1 MLSLGERDHA
11 VASVSILT
19 QCRRSDQQ
27 YALANTLSRI
37 ECDQQRYFSAA
48 GRQLTQLKTDLA
60 ADVTKI
66 TASHSAFVASKL
78 VAALRVAEFD
88 LPQESILSSLNFPDM
103 RNRQVTISE
112 SSHLTYNW
120 RFKTAGTLLHPI
132 QYMSWLESGD
142 GIFWITGKAGS
153 GKSTLM
159 KYIFTDTQTAVALE
173 QWANGRKLLAAS
185 HYFWYLG
192 SLMEKSYSG
201 LIRSILYK
209 RFDTYPDLIQPVCSS
224 RWSEALQGKD
234 VRSLPW
240 SDFELQKCLETLVT
254 SDLKVEGRDPCF
266 CFFIDGLDEYDGDRE
281 AIRLLARLAS
291 TGRTKICASNRPWNK
306 FETAFRT
313 SRERGT
319 YLELHLHTRDVWRR

>member
-1 MLSLGERDHA
+1 M
-11 VASVSILT
+11 
-19 QCRRSDQQ
+19 
-27 YALANTLSRI
+27 
-37 ECDQQRYFSAA
+37 
-48 GRQLTQLKTDLA
+48 
-60 ADVTKI
+60 TKI

-78 VAALRVAEFD
+78 AAALRVAKFD

-103 RNRQVTISE
+103 RNLQVTISE

-120 RFKTAGTLLHPI
+120 IFKTAGTLLHPI

-159 KYIFTDTQTAVALE
+159 EYIFTDTQTAVALE

-209 RFDTYPDLIQPVCSS
+209 RLDTYPDLIQPVFSS

-240 SDFELQKCLETLVT
+240 SDFELQKCLETLAT

-266 CFFIDGLDEYDGDRE
+266 CFFIDGFDEYDGNRE
-281 AIRLLARLAS
+281 VIRLLARLAS
-291 TGRTKICASNRPWNK
+291 TGRTKICASSRPWDK